1 MEDKSINNIIENI
14 DIVLTELLTSI
25 EMVCEFV
32 EECILNVNEVLEDI
46 DENSTMMDIQNIIAR
61 AMAKVFSDK
70 AMSSQV
76 PLVIDLDE
84 DMYGSDN

>member
-46 DENSTMMDIQNIIAR
+46 NENSTMMDIQNIIAR